1 LTRFRSLFPSRKPV
15 IGVIH
20 LPPLPGYPESPGIED
35 TVARALSDLAA
46 LEAGPV
52 DGVLVENEE
61 DRPHRVEAARETIA
75 AMSRITRE
83 LVLSARAARVG
94 VEILLNDPEA
104 SIAVAGMAGARF
116 IRTDYFV
123 DPMTRPEHGGE
134 MRIDPDGLMD
144 YRRRIGASE
153 VLVFADVQVKY
164 ARMLVERSLS
174 ESARLAREKGA
185 DAIVVTGT
193 VTGEPPALVDL
204 AEARRGALDVP
215 VLVGSGFDREN
226 ALALLSIA
234 DGAIVGT
241 SLKSGSAIDPEKVKE
256 LVRRIES

>member
-1 LTRFRSLFPSRKPV
+1 MSRFRDLFPSPKPL

-20 LPPLPGYPESPGIED
+20 LPPLPGYKESPGIEGV
-35 TVARALSDLAA
+35 VAKALSDLES
-46 LEAGPV
+46 LESGPV
-52 DGVLVENEE
+52 QGALVENEE

-75 AMSRITRE
+75 AMTRVTRE
-83 LVLSARAARVG
+83 LVLHARQCRIG

-104 SIAVAGMAGARF
+104 SIAVARMASARF

-134 MRIDPDGLMD
+134 MRVDPDGLME

-153 VLVFADVQVKY
+153 VLVLADVQVKY

-185 DAIVVTGT
+185 DAIVVTGR
-193 VTGEPPALVDL
+193 VTGEPPRLEDL
-204 AEARRGALDVP
+204 AEAKRGAADVP
-215 VLVGSGFDREN
+215 VLVGSGLDPEN
-226 ALALLSIA
+226 ARALLSLA
-234 DGAIVGT
+234 DGALVGT
-241 SLKSGSAIDPEKVKE
+241 SLKRGSAIDPEKVKE
-256 LVRRIES
+256 LLRRVDS

>member
-1 LTRFRSLFPSRKPV
+1 MSRFRDLFPSPKPL

-20 LPPLPGYPESPGIED
+20 LPPLPGYKESPGIED
-35 TVARALSDLAA
+35 VVAKALSDLES
-46 LEAGPV
+46 LESGPV
-52 DGVLVENEE
+52 EGALVENEE

-75 AMSRITRE
+75 AMTRVTHE
-83 LVLSARAARVG
+83 LVLHARRCRIG

-104 SIAVAGMAGARF
+104 SLAVARMAGARF

-123 DPMTRPEHGGE
+123 DPMARPEQGGE
-134 MRIDPDGLMD
+134 MRIDPDGLMA

-193 VTGEPPALVDL
+193 VTGEPPALADL
-204 AEARRGALDVP
+204 EEAKRGALDVP
-215 VLVGSGFDREN
+215 VLVGSGFDAEN
-226 ALALLSIA
+226 AEALLSIA

-241 SLKSGSAIDPEKVKE
+241 SLKRGNSVDPEKVKE
-256 LVRRIES
+256 LLRRIGS